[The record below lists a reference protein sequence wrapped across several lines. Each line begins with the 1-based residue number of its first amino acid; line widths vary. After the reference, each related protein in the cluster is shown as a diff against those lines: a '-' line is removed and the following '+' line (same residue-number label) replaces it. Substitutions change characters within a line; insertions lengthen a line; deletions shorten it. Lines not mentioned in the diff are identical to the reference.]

1 MKLSVCLPAL
11 FPGIPIV
18 KAMAQ
23 VRRAGLDTVEIWGW
37 EGKELDDIK
46 AGLRENKLNLAAMC
60 TKAFVLND
68 PGKRAEFME
77 GLKESI
83 AAAEYLHCPIL
94 ITQVGQELKDVPRQK
109 QHEAIV
115 EGLREA
121 ARVLEGQ
128 PVTLCIE
135 PLNSLVDHKG
145 TYLTHA
151 KEGFDIIRSVGSEKI
166 RLLYDIYHQQ
176 VTEVNILMSLRE
188 NLDLIAHVHI
198 AGVPGRHEP
207 HLDCELNYPH
217 IFKKLKDWGYAVHI
231 GFEYLPTLDPVIGI
245 KAAVR
250 MLKDLKTDA

>member
-11 FPGIPIV
+11 FSGIPIIE
-18 KAMAQ
+18 AMAQ
-23 VRRAGLDTVEIWGW
+23 VRRTGLDTVEIWGW
-37 EGKELDDIK
+37 EAGELDDIN
-46 AGLRENKLNLAAMC
+46 AGLKEHKLNLAAMC

-94 ITQVGQELKDVPRQK
+94 ITQVGQELKDVPHEK
-109 QHEAIV
+109 QHDAIV
-115 EGLREA
+115 DGLREA
-121 ARVLEGQ
+121 AGLLEGH

-151 KEGFDIIRSVGSEKI
+151 KEGFDIIRSVGSEKV

-176 VTEVNILMSLRE
+176 VTEGNILMSMRK
-188 NLDLIAHVHI
+188 NLDLIVHVHI

-207 HLDCELNYPH
+207 HLDCELNYPN
-217 IFKKLKDWGYAVHI
+217 ILKRLKAWGYAGDI
-231 GFEYLPTLDPVIGI
+231 GLEYLPTLDPMVGI
-245 KAAVR
+245 KAAAG
-250 MLKDLKTDA
+250 MLEDLKTNA